1 MMNLWKRS
9 LCVVLILGCFS
20 VSALAA
26 EIPGIDTLR
35 KTSKAFAGIAKQVT
49 PAVVA
54 VKVEKAVSSNMDMS
68 NSPFDDEFFRRFFGP
83 QFSPRNEPRSQKK
96 EGQGSGFIISADG
109 YILTNN
115 HVVADVDKITVVLKD
130 GRKLDAKVIG
140 TDDKSEVALIKV
152 EAKDLPFVELG
163 DSDELEVGE
172 WVIAIGNP
180 FGLAETVTVGV
191 VSAKGRQI
199 GITDGGYEDFI
210 QTDAAINPG
219 NSGGPLLN
227 IDGKVIGINTALI
240 SQSGGYMGVG
250 LAIPIN
256 MAKLIKDQLMTNGKV
271 ERGFIG
277 VTMNPEGLTQEL
289 AESFGLDK
297 NVGVL
302 VTEVEPDSPADKAGL
317 KQGDVILK
325 MNGKEVKANES
336 LRNTVSLMAPGTKI
350 TLVIFRDGKEK
361 EVNVEI
367 GSLSK
372 SRFASEMSDIG
383 KKLGLGIVPINSEMA
398 RQLNVKGDKGVIVA
412 EVTSGSPAEEVGLE
426 PGMIILSV
434 NQIPVNTVAEF
445 NKALEES
452 KKTKKAVLLVKTGRF
467 SQYVVLRLP

>member
-1 MMNLWKRS
+1 MNLWKRS
-9 LCVVLILGCFS
+9 IGVVLIS
-20 VSALAA
+20 VCLSCSALAA
-26 EIPGIDTLR
+26 EDKAIETLR
-35 KTSKAFAGIAKQVT
+35 NTSKAFSSIAKQVT

-54 VKVEKAVSSNMDMS
+54 VRVEKMVSSNMGMS
-68 NSPFDDEFFRRFFGP
+68 NSPFEDEFFRRFFGP
-83 QFSPRNEPRSQKK
+83 QFSPGNEPRSQKN
-96 EGQGSGFIISADG
+96 ENQGSGFIISADG

-115 HVVADVDKITVVLKD
+115 HIVADVDKITVVLKD

-152 EAKDLPFVELG
+152 DAKDLPIVELG

-191 VSAKGRQI
+191 VSAKGRQV
-199 GITDGGYEDFI
+199 GIMDGGYEDFI

-227 IDGKVIGINTALI
+227 IDGKVIGINTAI
-240 SQSGGYMGVG
+240 ITRSGGYMGVG

-256 MAKLIKDQLMTNGKV
+256 MARQIKDQLMATGKV
-271 ERGFIG
+271 ERGYIG

-302 VTEVEPDSPADKAGL
+302 VTEVEPESPADKAGL

-325 MNGKEVKANES
+325 MNGKEVRSNES
-336 LRNTVSLMAPGTKI
+336 LRNTISLMAPGTKI
-350 TLVIFRDGKEK
+350 KLMIFRDGKEK
-361 EVNVEI
+361 EVTVEV

-372 SRFASEMSDIG
+372 SKFGMEISDTG
-383 KKLGLGIVPINSEMA
+383 KKLGLGVVPINSEIA
-398 RQLNVKGDKGVIVA
+398 RQLNIKGDRGVIVA
-412 EVTSGSPAEEVGLE
+412 EVTSGSPAEDVGIE

-452 KKTKKAVLLVKTGRF
+452 AKTKKAVLLVKTGRF
-467 SQYVVLRLP
+467 SQYVVLRLD

>member
-1 MMNLWKRS
+1 MSFCKRS
-9 LCVVLILGCFS
+9 IGVVLILACLS
-20 VSALAA
+20 CSAIAA
-26 EIPGIDTLR
+26 EDQGIDTLK
-35 KTSKAFAGIAKQVT
+35 KTSKAFSGIAKKVT

-54 VKVEKAVSSNMDMS
+54 VKVEKTMTSNSEMS

-83 QFSPRNEPRSQKK
+83 QFSPRGQQPRSEKR

-130 GRKLDAKVIG
+130 GRKLEAKVIG

-152 EAKDLPFVELG
+152 EAKDLPIVELG

-180 FGLAETVTVGV
+180 FGLSETVTVGI

-227 IDGKVIGINTALI
+227 IDGKVIGINTAII

-256 MAKLIKDQLMTNGKV
+256 MAKLIKDQLMTSGKV
-271 ERGFIG
+271 ERGYIG

-302 VTEVEPDSPADKAGL
+302 VTEVEPESPAAKAGL

-325 MNGKEVKANES
+325 MNGKEVRSNES
-336 LRNTVSLMAPGTKI
+336 LRNTISLMAPGTKI
-350 TLVIFRDGKEK
+350 DLVVFRDGKERDIK
-361 EVNVEI
+361 VEV

-372 SRFASEMSDIG
+372 SKFGMEMSDVG
-383 KKLGLGIVPINSEMA
+383 KKLGLSVVPINSDAA
-398 RQLNVKGDKGVIVA
+398 RQMNVKGEQGLVVA
-412 EVTSGSPAEEVGLE
+412 EVKSNSPAEEVGLE
-426 PGMIILSV
+426 PGMVILSV
-434 NQIPVNTVAEF
+434 NRVYVNTVAEF
-445 NKALEES
+445 NKALEGS
-452 KKTKKAVLLVKTGRF
+452 AKTKKAVLLVKTGRF
-467 SQYVVLRLP
+467 SQYVVLRID